1 MKMPYKS
8 FASFAVLALAALI
21 LTAGALLVPQKKTA
35 ASFLTLTYPSPDR
48 SESLLL
54 VCGGVTAVLD
64 PSEDDEEQ
72 LSVILHDRR
81 IRKIDFVLTT
91 KSHETISSVAGIP
104 AGETINL
111 GDCPD
116 GIPIGEA
123 LLVMKSGVP
132 VLRHGKTVFDVL
144 PLTNSHP
151 LLRGASVLVSDG
163 EKIRVQ
169 PDGSRWE

>member
-1 MKMPYKS
+1 MKMPYNH
-8 FASFAVLALAALI
+8 FVPFAVLALAVLI
-21 LTAGALLVPQKKTA
+21 LAASALLVPQNQSA
-35 ASFLTLTYPSPDR
+35 DSFLTVTYPSPDR

-64 PSEDDEEQ
+64 PSEDDEER
-72 LSVILHDRR
+72 LAVILRDRR
-81 IRKIDFVLTT
+81 IKKIDFVLTT
-91 KSHETISSVAGIP
+91 KAHETISSIAGIP
-104 AGETINL
+104 VGETVRL

-123 LLVMKSGVP
+123 LLNMKSGVP
-132 VLRHGKTVFDVL
+132 VLCHGNMAFDIL